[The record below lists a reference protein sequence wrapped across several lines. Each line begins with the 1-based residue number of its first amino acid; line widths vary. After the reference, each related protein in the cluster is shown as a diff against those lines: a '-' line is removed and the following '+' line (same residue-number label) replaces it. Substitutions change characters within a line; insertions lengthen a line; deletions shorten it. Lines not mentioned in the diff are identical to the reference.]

1 MCCLQSLPAA
11 GVGNSGELR
20 GHCSHCCGGVG
31 AVDLH
36 VVLEV
41 HADCLRDQNE
51 AEDLDLLRGVKRHDD
66 LRLGWC
72 PVPCALDI
80 PLIYR
85 VIGRSQGLS

>member
-1 MCCLQSLPAA
+1 
-11 GVGNSGELR
+11 
-20 GHCSHCCGGVG
+20 
-31 AVDLH
+31 
-36 VVLEV
+36 VLEV